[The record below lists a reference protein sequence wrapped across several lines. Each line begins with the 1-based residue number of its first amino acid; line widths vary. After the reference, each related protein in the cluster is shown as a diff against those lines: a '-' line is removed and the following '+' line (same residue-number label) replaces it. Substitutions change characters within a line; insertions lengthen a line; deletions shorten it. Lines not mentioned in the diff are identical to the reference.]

1 MTKPHKARADD
12 PYDGQVGQRI
22 RALRLSRSMSQS
34 ELGRR
39 LGLTFQQIQKY
50 EKGVNRVG
58 AGRLQRI
65 AEIFEVPIA
74 TFFGVPAKIREAGV
88 APLELLS
95 HAGAPQL
102 LEAYARI
109 RNRSVQRAL
118 VNFTKQVALTGRG

>member
-1 MTKPHKARADD
+1 MIKRPKARADD
-12 PYDGQVGQRI
+12 PYDGEVGQRI
-22 RALRLSRSMSQS
+22 RAFRLSRGMSQS

-65 AEIFEVPIA
+65 SEIFDVPIA
-74 TFFGVPAKIREAGV
+74 TFFGVPAKNRDPLV

-118 VNFTKQVALTGRG
+118 VNFAKQVALAGRG